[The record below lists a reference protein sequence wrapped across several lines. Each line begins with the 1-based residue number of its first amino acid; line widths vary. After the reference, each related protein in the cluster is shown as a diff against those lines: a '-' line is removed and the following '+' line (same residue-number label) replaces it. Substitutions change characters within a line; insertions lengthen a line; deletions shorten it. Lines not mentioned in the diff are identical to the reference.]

1 MGGVLGLII
10 IGLLNGY
17 TMMLQIYA
25 KIKLNKQVVSY
36 SDLGEKV
43 LGVSG
48 RRIVDLCMVTSQVGF
63 GIAYLLFVGNQIDQ
77 VVCFESDFTKCGRK
91 NFYIGI
97 ASLFLMPVCW
107 FRSMNYLAYVSI
119 ASNICLFLSCKF
131 NPRKTILTISSVF
144 VIIKYALTSEMT
156 RVESSSQLNYFT
168 PSALP
173 FFFGVAVFDF
183 EGNGIVLNIHASMR
197 EPEKFSMVLRRVLTT
212 YVFMIGTFSAI
223 VYFVSSL
230 EV

>member
-1 MGGVLGLII
+1 MVGPVGTFQTCFNMLKIFLGIGILATPETFKKIGIVGGVLGLII

-48 RRIVDLCMVTSQVGF
+48 RRIVDFCMVTSQVGF

-77 VVCFESDFTKCGRK
+77 VVCFESNLTKCGRK
-91 NFYIGI
+91 NLYISL

-119 ASNICLFLSCKF
+119 ASNICLFLSCKLYHSKIYLLF
-131 NPRKTILTISSVF
+131 LQC
-144 VIIKYALTSEMT
+144 L
-156 RVESSSQLNYFT
+156 
-168 PSALP
+168 
-173 FFFGVAVFDF
+173 
-183 EGNGIVLNIHASMR
+183 
-197 EPEKFSMVLRRVLTT
+197 
-212 YVFMIGTFSAI
+212 
-223 VYFVSSL
+223 
-230 EV
+230 